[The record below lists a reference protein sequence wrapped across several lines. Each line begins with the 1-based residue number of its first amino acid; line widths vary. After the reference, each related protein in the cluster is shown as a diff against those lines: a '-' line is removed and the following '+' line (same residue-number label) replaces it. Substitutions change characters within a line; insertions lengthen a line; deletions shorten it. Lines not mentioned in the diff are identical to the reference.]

1 MAKTS
6 GGIRGGGSAKSSRRT
21 GPGASFGGTRTGNIR
36 MKSRNEVNAQ
46 IARIQSYTHNT
57 GVSPQRFFRAV
68 GRVSSAVESGRRM
81 NPMAPNGR
89 YQTNEY
95 ILRRKRR

>member
-6 GGIRGGGSAKSSRRT
+6 GGIRGGNAKSSRRT
-21 GPGASFGGTRTGNIR
+21 GLSASLGGTRTGNVR

-46 IARIQSYTHNT
+46 IARIQSYTHTT
-57 GVSPQRFFRAV
+57 GVSPQRFFKAV

-81 NPMAPNGR
+81 NPMAPNER

-95 ILRRKRR
+95 ILRRRRS

>member
-6 GGIRGGGSAKSSRRT
+6 GGIRGGSAKSSRRT
-21 GPGASFGGTRTGNIR
+21 RPGVSFGGTRTGNIR

-57 GVSPQRFFRAV
+57 GVSPQKFFKAV

-81 NPMAPNGR
+81 NPMAPNRR